1 MYIISILD
9 IWSLED
15 TIKQIETCKM
25 TLVLSL
31 RLVEEAVKNIKQIY
45 QSQGPQILAIKEKMN
60 SVLTFKY
67 EFWFTFNKIK
77 QRCPLWNQ

>member
-45 QSQGPQILAIKEKMN
+45 
-60 SVLTFKY
+60 
-67 EFWFTFNKIK
+67 
-77 QRCPLWNQ
+77 